1 MLSALKFVGRAVAT
15 KDFQPA
21 LTHFLIKDGRVLG
34 YDGIIALS
42 SPIDTDI
49 HAAPKAVPFIKAI
62 ERCTSDTTAINLTET
77 GRLTLRSGRFRAII
91 ECIEDKEV
99 LDYIKPEGEDVPTSD
114 KLVEAMR
121 VLIGYTSSDASR
133 PWSNGI
139 LLRGYSAYA
148 TNNIILAQYW
158 LGEAMPDV
166 NLPTTAVTEL
176 IRIGTEPLR
185 IQLGANSATF
195 HFPGD
200 RWLRT
205 QLLDPKWPTIDFM
218 LDSVF
223 GDTENPPCLLP
234 FPDNFFEALDTIGPF
249 VEKEGRILFREGMI
263 TTSLLGE
270 AGASYEING
279 LPDFGAYNVKM
290 LNLLR
295 EHVKAIDLTRHP
307 KAAPFVGHN
316 LRGVFLGMH

>member
-1 MLSALKFVGRAVAT
+1 
-15 KDFQPA
+15 
-21 LTHFLIKDGRVLG
+21 
-34 YDGIIALS
+34 
-42 SPIDTDI
+42 
-49 HAAPKAVPFIKAI
+49 
-62 ERCTSDTTAINLTET
+62 
-77 GRLTLRSGRFRAII
+77 
-91 ECIEDKEV
+91 
-99 LDYIKPEGEDVPTSD
+99 
-114 KLVEAMR
+114 
-121 VLIGYTSSDASR
+121 
-133 PWSNGI
+133 
-139 LLRGYSAYA
+139 
-148 TNNIILAQYW
+148 
-158 LGEAMPDV
+158 
-166 NLPTTAVTEL
+166 
-176 IRIGTEPLR
+176 
-185 IQLGANSATF
+185 
-195 HFPGD
+195 
-200 RWLRT
+200 
-205 QLLDPKWPTIDFM
+205 
-218 LDSVF
+218 VF